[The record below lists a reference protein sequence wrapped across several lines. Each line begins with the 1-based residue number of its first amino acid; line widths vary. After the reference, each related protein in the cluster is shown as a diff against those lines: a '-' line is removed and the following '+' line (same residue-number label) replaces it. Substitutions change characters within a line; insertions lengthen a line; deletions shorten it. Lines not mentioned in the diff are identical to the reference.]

1 MERGNENQST
11 ESQPT
16 MRSGFD
22 YNDEEAAKYQGSSWD
37 NGGGGGEEEAWDEVG
52 AFFSAVI

>member
-1 MERGNENQST
+1 
-11 ESQPT
+11 